1 MKKWVKLI
9 WLIISAIVFILAL
22 LMTINTMVSYKYEIS
37 ERMILGKII
46 QGFDSVPIEIAERY
60 LNGEL
65 LVLMGFALYVGIN
78 IIFIV
83 GIMII
88 KKRNKNQRIQ

>member
-1 MKKWVKLI
+1 
-9 WLIISAIVFILAL
+9 
-22 LMTINTMVSYKYEIS
+22 MTINTMVSYKYEIS

>member
-1 MKKWVKLI
+1 MKKWIKHI
-9 WLIISAIVFILAL
+9 WLIISAIVFIFVL

-60 LNGEL
+60 LNGEI

-78 IIFIV
+78 IIVIV
-83 GIMII
+83 SMMII
-88 KKRNKNQRIQ
+88 KKRNEP